1 MYQTETKLEKLKLLL
16 KILVPILIY
25 QFANFSAKFIDT
37 IMTGNYSSKH
47 LAGVAIAVSLWA
59 PFFALVTGIVTA
71 LVPMVGQLLGSKKEK
86 AVESVVI
93 QFVYVGIVLAL
104 VLIGVGSI
112 TLQPILNM
120 MNLEQVVHEV
130 ASNYLRLLSIGLI
143 PLLICSVLR
152 SFIDAL
158 GYTNLSMALML
169 LLVPLNIFFNYSF
182 IYGTNYFPELGGAGA
197 GLGTAISYWVLLI
210 VSLIGLKFHPKLKQ
224 YHLFKLEKIDWSVW
238 HEIFVIGLPLGFA
251 IFVEYAVFALV
262 GLIMAKFGST
272 VIASHQAA
280 MNFCDLAYAFPMS
293 ISSGLT
299 IIVAYEVGAK
309 NHESA
314 HQYTKEAL
322 GLAVGI
328 ACVTLFLV
336 KQNSYW
342 VANLYGTDPEF
353 IRRTMSFLTYGLL
366 FQLLDAIAAPLQG
379 ALRGYKDTKIPFLLC
394 ITGFWL
400 IGLPIGFLL
409 DYLTQLGPYAYWIGC
424 IVGMASNCLFMILRY
439 LVIYKK
445 YRMS

>member
-1 MYQTETKLEKLKLLL
+1 MYHAESRIEKFKLLL
-16 KILVPILIY
+16 KILIPILIY

-37 IMTGNYSSKH
+37 VMTGNYGAKH

-59 PFFALVTGIVTA
+59 PFFALVSGIVTA
-71 LVPMVGQLLGSKKEK
+71 LVPMIGQLLGSQKTKE
-86 AVESVVI
+86 VEGIVV
-93 QFVYVGIVLAL
+93 QFLYVGVLLAVVLLGVGYLAL
-104 VLIGVGSI
+104 E
-112 TLQPILNM
+112 PILRIM
-120 MNLEQVVHEV
+120 HLEPLVYTI
-130 ASNYLRLLSIGLI
+130 AFNYLKLLSIGLL
-143 PLLICSVLR
+143 PLMICSVLR

-182 IYGTNYFPELGGAGA
+182 IYGNAYVPEMGGAGA
-197 GLGTAISYWVLLI
+197 GLGTAISYWVLVI
-210 VSLIGLKFHPKLKQ
+210 VSFVGMRIHPKLKP
-224 YHLFKLEKIDWSVW
+224 YKVFTVKKIDLKIWR
-238 HEIFVIGLPLGFA
+238 EIFVIGLPLGFS

-262 GLIMAKFGST
+262 GLMMAKFGST

-309 NHESA
+309 NHKAA
-314 HQYTKEAL
+314 HQYAKEAL
-322 GLAVGI
+322 LLAVGI

-336 KQNSYW
+336 KKNSYW

-379 ALRGYKDTKIPFLLC
+379 ALRGYKDTKIPFMLC
-394 ITGFWL
+394 VMGFWV
-400 IGLPIGFLL
+400 IGLPTGFLL
-409 DYLTQLGPYAYWIGC
+409 DYCTNLGPYAYWIGC
-424 IVGMASNCLFMILRY
+424 IVGMEIGRAH
-439 LVIYKK
+439 V
-445 YRMS
+445 